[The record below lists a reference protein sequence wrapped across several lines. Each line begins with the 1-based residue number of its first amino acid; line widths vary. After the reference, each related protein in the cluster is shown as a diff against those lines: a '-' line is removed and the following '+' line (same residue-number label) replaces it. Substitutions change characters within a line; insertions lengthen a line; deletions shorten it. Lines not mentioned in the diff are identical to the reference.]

1 MENYNIL
8 KSKLNLLRGKYFNF
22 EIIQNNR
29 EKENKREKMRYIYK
43 YIYYI
48 YIEREINESD
58 LKKKYIWEIR
68 AVKERENDVR
78 GVIEID
84 ISRKKN

>member
-58 LKKKYIWEIR
+58 LKKKSISGRFEPSKR
-68 AVKERENDVR
+68 ERMMLE
-78 GVIEID
+78 E
-84 ISRKKN
+84 

>member
-58 LKKKYIWEIR
+58 QRFEPGKRKR
-68 AVKERENDVR
+68 ERDNDVR
-78 GVIEID
+78 GVIETD